1 MSSFF
6 KTEAGHLTLAFIVIV
21 IGACLIR
28 AGLASGAVALLGVGA
43 AAVGEKIK
51 IVFHH
56 STSKESS
63 IFSTAGRSLRQETPA
78 GNLCRP

>member
-43 AAVGEKIK
+43 AAVLVALCAVPFRTYVIK
-51 IVFHH
+51 PIA
-56 STSKESS
+56 KKQ
-63 IFSTAGRSLRQETPA
+63 STASNSDPKNNKE
-78 GNLCRP
+78 

>member
-43 AAVGEKIK
+43 AAVLVALCAVPFRTYVIK
-51 IVFHH
+51 PIAKKQSAASNSDPNHN
-56 STSKESS
+56 KE
-63 IFSTAGRSLRQETPA
+63 
-78 GNLCRP
+78 

>member
-21 IGACLIR
+21 IGAIIIR

-43 AAVGEKIK
+43 AAVLVALCAVPFRTYVIK
-51 IVFHH
+51 PIADKQSAPSNSHPKNN
-56 STSKESS
+56 KE
-63 IFSTAGRSLRQETPA
+63 
-78 GNLCRP
+78 

>member
-21 IGACLIR
+21 IGAIIIR

-43 AAVGEKIK
+43 AAVLVALCAVPFRTYVIK
-51 IVFHH
+51 PIADKQSAASNSDPNHN
-56 STSKESS
+56 KE
-63 IFSTAGRSLRQETPA
+63 
-78 GNLCRP
+78 